1 VSPERQVRDRRRE
14 RGASAIE
21 FAIVFP
27 LFFALIYVM
36 VNYGLLFA
44 LQHSITEAA
53 KESARS
59 TVACDPTLAR
69 TDDEAYEACVT
80 NRARATAAA
89 ALDWLPA
96 DLRNRILGA
105 ANEQVQVTFET
116 DEVAGKTVKVIVEL
130 PDYAAD
136 PILPTLSL
144 WPFEVEIPPLPDRL
158 AGRGVVLL

>member
-1 VSPERQVRDRRRE
+1 MSRAKCSRRE

-27 LFFALIYVM
+27 LFFGLIYIM
-36 VNYGLLFA
+36 VSYGLLFS

-59 TVACDPTLAR
+59 AVACDPTLSTAEHE
-69 TDDEAYEACVT
+69 TCVT
-80 NRARATAAA
+80 NRVRSTAAA

-105 ANEQVQVTFET
+105 SNANVEVTFDT
-116 DEVAGKTVKVIVEL
+116 GAAGKTVEVLVQL
-130 PDYAAD
+130 PDYAAN
-136 PILPTLSL
+136 PILPTLSV
-144 WPFEVEIPPLPDRL
+144 WPLGEIPPLPARL
-158 AGRGVVLL
+158 AGRAVVLL

>member
-1 VSPERQVRDRRRE
+1 MSRAKCFRRE

-27 LFFALIYVM
+27 LFFALIYIM
-36 VNYGLLFA
+36 VSYGLLFS

-53 KESARS
+53 KESARAA
-59 TVACDPTLAR
+59 VACDPTLS
-69 TDDEAYEACVT
+69 TTQHETCVT
-80 NRARATAAA
+80 DRARATAAA

-105 ANEQVQVTFET
+105 ANGNVEVTFDT
-116 DEVAGKTVKVIVEL
+116 GAIGKTVEVLVQL
-130 PDYAAD
+130 PDYAAN

-144 WPFEVEIPPLPDRL
+144 WPLGEIPPLPTRL
-158 AGRGVVLL
+158 AGRAVVLL

>member
-1 VSPERQVRDRRRE
+1 MGSRAKCSRRE

-27 LFFALIYVM
+27 LFFGLIYIM
-36 VNYGLLFA
+36 VSYGLLFS

-59 TVACDPTLAR
+59 AVACDPTLSTAEHE
-69 TDDEAYEACVT
+69 TCVT
-80 NRARATAAA
+80 NRVRSTAAA

-105 ANEQVQVTFET
+105 SNDKVQVTFKTEEAT
-116 DEVAGKTVKVIVEL
+116 GKRVEVLVQL
-130 PDYAAD
+130 PDYAAN

-144 WPFEVEIPPLPDRL
+144 PFPFGPAAIPPLPERL
-158 AGRGVVLL
+158 VGRAVALL

>member
-1 VSPERQVRDRRRE
+1 MVSRAKCSRLE

-27 LFFALIYVM
+27 LFFGLIYIM
-36 VNYGLLFA
+36 VSYGLLFS

-59 TVACDPTLAR
+59 AVACDPAVATV
-69 TDDEAYEACVT
+69 EHEACVT
-80 NRARATAAA
+80 TQVRTTAAA

-105 ANEQVQVTFET
+105 SNENVEVTFET
-116 DEVAGKTVKVIVEL
+116 GAVGKRVEVLVEL
-130 PDYAAD
+130 PNYAAD
-136 PILPTLSL
+136 PILPTITL
-144 WPFEVEIPPLPDRL
+144 WPLGTVPPLPARL
-158 AGRGVVLL
+158 AGRAVVLL

>member
-1 VSPERQVRDRRRE
+1 MVSRAKGSRRE

-27 LFFALIYVM
+27 LFFGLIYIM
-36 VNYGLLFA
+36 VSYGLLFS

-59 TVACDPTLAR
+59 AVACDPTLSTAEHE
-69 TDDEAYEACVT
+69 TCVT
-80 NRARATAAA
+80 NRVRSTAAA

-105 ANEQVQVTFET
+105 SNANVEVTFDT
-116 DEVAGKTVKVIVEL
+116 GAVGKTVEVLVQL
-130 PDYAAD
+130 PDYAAN
-136 PILPTLSL
+136 PILPTLSV
-144 WPFEVEIPPLPDRL
+144 WPLGEIPPLPTRL
-158 AGRGVVLL
+158 AGRAVVLL